1 MPYHTPGSRGSS
13 MTTRT
18 TTRTTRATT
27 TNDNPVVRL
36 FRAPTTPRYFQPNG
50 VIVPVGAELHEHQ
63 DGTIMTKH
71 TMDGFGTPDG
81 SVVVTTRRNGNV
93 NTTQRIGNNA
103 SLQYVFADTGE
114 PYGGRVV
121 NIGGIHYS
129 TDTGTKQ
136 GNSREVIVQRVSI
149 PPQNN
154 IQITTRANRPL
165 VRTRPTPSRR
175 TNNNQR
181 TARRRT
187 TPTPTRRTTSMN
199 RNARTVN
206 RTNTRTTTTRMTRTT
221 RRGSY

>member
-1 MPYHTPGSRGSS
+1 MPYHTPSSRGSS

-93 NTTQRIGNNA
+93 NTTQRIGNNN

-136 GNSREVIVQRVSI
+136 GNSREVIIQNVRVT
-149 PPQNN
+149 PRNN
-154 IQITTRANRPL
+154 IQTTNIANRPNMSTMNG
-165 VRTRPTPSRR
+165 RNQNGMQTTNPSTARRP
-175 TNNNQR
+175 NQR
-181 TARRRT
+181 TNTRRN
-187 TPTPTRRTTSMN
+187 TRRTTARSGMMTN
-199 RNARTVN
+199 R
-206 RTNTRTTTTRMTRTT
+206 RTT
-221 RRGSY
+221 RRTTGGGGSY

>member
-1 MPYHTPGSRGSS
+1 MPGHYGNGNGNGN
-13 MTTRT
+13 RT
-18 TTRTTRATT
+18 TPTTRATS
-27 TNDNPVVRL
+27 NDNPVIRL
-36 FRAPTTPRYFQPNG
+36 FNAPTTPRYFRPNG
-50 VIVPVGAELHEHQ
+50 TIVPVGARLHEHQ
-63 DGTIMTKH
+63 DGTIMTEH
-71 TMDGFGTPDG
+71 AMGPNDN
-81 SVVVTTRRNGNV
+81 SVVVTTQRNGTG
-93 NTTQRIGNNA
+93 NTLQRVGNNA

-149 PPQNN
+149 PAQNN
-154 IQITTRANRPL
+154 VQITTRANRPL

-187 TPTPTRRTTSMN
+187 TATPTRRTTSMN
-199 RNARTVN
+199 RNSRTMN

>member
-1 MPYHTPGSRGSS
+1 MPGHYGNGNGNGNRTTP
-13 MTTRT
+13 TTRT
-18 TTRTTRATT
+18 TS
-27 TNDNPVVRL
+27 NDNPVIRL
-36 FRAPTTPRYFQPNG
+36 FNAPTTPRYFRPNG
-50 VIVPVGAELHEHQ
+50 TIVPVGARLHEHQ
-63 DGTIMTKH
+63 DGTIMTEH
-71 TMDGFGTPDG
+71 AMGPNDN
-81 SVVVTTRRNGNV
+81 SVVVTTQRNGTGN
-93 NTTQRIGNNA
+93 NLQRVGNNA

-149 PPQNN
+149 PAQNN
-154 IQITTRANRPL
+154 VQITTRANRPL

-199 RNARTVN
+199 RNSRTMS

>member
-1 MPYHTPGSRGSS
+1 MPGHYGNGNGNGN
-13 MTTRT
+13 RT
-18 TTRTTRATT
+18 TPTTRATS
-27 TNDNPVVRL
+27 NDNPVIRL
-36 FRAPTTPRYFQPNG
+36 FNAPATPRYFRPNG
-50 VIVPVGAELHEHQ
+50 TIVPIGARLHEHQ
-63 DGTIMTKH
+63 DGTIMTEH
-71 TMDGFGTPDG
+71 AMGPNDN
-81 SVVVTTRRNGNV
+81 SVVVTTQRNGTGN
-93 NTTQRIGNNA
+93 NLQRVGNNA

-149 PPQNN
+149 PAQNN
-154 IQITTRANRPL
+154 VQITTRANRPL

-199 RNARTVN
+199 RNSRTMN